1 MTSNIEKRI
10 FFGGK
15 EMEETISLKE
25 IFEVLKKRILMIVW
39 ITLGAAILAAVVS
52 YFVLMPT
59 YESSSQF
66 IVNQKQ
72 QQDTA
77 AQYTAGDI
85 QTDVQLINT
94 YNVII
99 KSPAI
104 LDEVVEE
111 LNLPYSV
118 SELGGKINV
127 TSEENSQVVTVTVT
141 DEDPAKAVQIAN
153 TTVETFQSNIA
164 EIMNVDNVS
173 ILTKAELGENPT
185 PVAPNPIL
193 NIAIAIV
200 LGIMVGVGL
209 AFLLEYLDN
218 TVTTEEDVEKKLGL
232 PVIGVISQVSDKD
245 ITEGK
250 VAFQQQ
256 TRRGGFDGA
265 QKTV

>member
-1 MTSNIEKRI
+1 
-10 FFGGK
+10 
-15 EMEETISLKE
+15 MEETISLKE
-25 IFEVLKKRILMIVW
+25 IFEVLKKRILMILS
-39 ITLGAAILAAVVS
+39 ITLGAAIVAAVVS
-52 YFVLMPT
+52 YFLLTPT

-72 QQDTA
+72 EDPAT
-77 AQYTAGDI
+77 QYNAGDI
-85 QTDVQLINT
+85 QTNVQLINT
-94 YNVII
+94 YNIII

-104 LDEVVEE
+104 LDEVVED
-111 LNLPYSV
+111 LKLPYTSE
-118 SELGGKINV
+118 ELGDKINV
-127 TSEENSQVVTVTVT
+127 TSADNSQVVTVTVT
-141 DEDPAKAVQIAN
+141 DEDPAVAVDIAN
-153 TTVETFQSNIA
+153 ATVEIFQKNIP

-173 ILTKAELGENPT
+173 ILTKAEVAEDPT

-209 AFLLEYLDN
+209 ALLLEYLDS
-218 TVTTEEDVEKKLGL
+218 TVTTEEDIEKKIGL

-250 VAFQQQ
+250 AGFQQQ
-256 TRRGGFDGA
+256 SRKGGFDGA

>member
-1 MTSNIEKRI
+1 
-10 FFGGK
+10 
-15 EMEETISLKE
+15 MEETISLKE
-25 IFEVLKKRILMIVW
+25 IFEVLKKRIVMILS
-39 ITLGAAILAAVVS
+39 ITLVAAILAAVVS
-52 YFVLMPT
+52 YFLITPT

-72 QQDTA
+72 QDPA
-77 AQYTAGDI
+77 AQYTTGDI
-85 QTDVQLINT
+85 QTNVQLINT

-104 LDEVVEE
+104 LDEVVTE
-111 LNLPYSV
+111 LSLPYTSGQ
-118 SELGGKINV
+118 LGNKISV
-127 TSEENSQVVTVTVT
+127 TSADNSQVVTVNVT
-141 DEDPAKAVQIAN
+141 DNNPEKAVKIAN
-153 TTVETFQSNIA
+153 TTVETFEKNIP

-173 ILTKAELGENPT
+173 ILTKAELSEKPT
-185 PVAPNPIL
+185 PVAPNPVL

-245 ITEGK
+245 IAAGN
-250 VAFQQQ
+250 AASQQQ
-256 TRRGGFDGA
+256 RSRRSGLDGA
-265 QKTV
+265 QKIV

>member
-1 MTSNIEKRI
+1 MIAN
-10 FFGGK
+10 FGGK
-15 EMEETISLKE
+15 DMEETISLRE
-25 IFEVLKKRILMIVW
+25 IFEVLKKRILMILS
-39 ITLGAAILAAVVS
+39 ITLGAAIVAAVVS
-52 YFVLMPT
+52 YFLLTPT

-72 QQDTA
+72 EDPAT
-77 AQYTAGDI
+77 QYNAGDI
-85 QTDVQLINT
+85 QTNVQLINT
-94 YNVII
+94 YNIII

-104 LDEVVEE
+104 LDEVVED
-111 LNLPYSV
+111 LKLPYTSGQ
-118 SELGGKINV
+118 LGNKINV
-127 TSEENSQVVTVTVT
+127 TSADNSQVVTVTVT
-141 DEDPAKAVQIAN
+141 DEDPAVAVNIAN
-153 TTVETFQSNIA
+153 ATVEIFQKNIP

-173 ILTKAELGENPT
+173 ILTKAEVAEDPT